1 MVEGGIS
8 VLEGKKERKKERKNH
23 GAITTAKSPK
33 KKAVTRVSVP
43 PSSLPASHQRA
54 RSHGPTSATDRLAS
68 SVARR
73 RSVDVAVAPVEVE
86 TASFSLE
93 LVVLAGG

>member
-8 VLEGKKERKKERKNH
+8 VLGGKKERKKAPRCHHDGK
-23 GAITTAKSPK
+23 ISK

-43 PSSLPASHQRA
+43 PSSLPPSHQRA
-54 RSHGPTSATDRLAS
+54 RSHGPTPATDRLAS
-68 SVARR
+68 SVARC

-93 LVVLAGG
+93 LVVLAGR